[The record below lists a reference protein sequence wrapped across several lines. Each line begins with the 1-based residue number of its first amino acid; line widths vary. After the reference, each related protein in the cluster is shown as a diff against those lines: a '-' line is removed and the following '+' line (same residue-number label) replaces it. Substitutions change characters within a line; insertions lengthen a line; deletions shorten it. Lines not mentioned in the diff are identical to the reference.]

1 MSFYSADL
9 FVELPKGREEFQKI
23 ILDYYS
29 DFGRFFPWRET
40 DDPYAIWVSEIMLQ
54 QTQTERVLPKYREWM
69 KVFPTIQSV
78 AETPLSTL
86 LSYWSGLGYN
96 RRCKFLQDAAKQI
109 MGNGGIFPSRT
120 DDMKKLPGI
129 GAYTA
134 GAISAFAFNRPEV
147 FIETNIRAVFIFF
160 FFSEQGKVTD
170 KELLPLIEQT
180 LDRNDPR
187 RWYYALMDY
196 GAQLK
201 KKTVNPGRLSA
212 HYTKQSKFE
221 GSLRQARGAIVRQL
235 TRLENNALDLSFIE
249 KEEHIDYQRLKKAAE
264 SLVAENILCKED
276 DKYFIVR

>member
-1 MSFYSADL
+1 MSFYPAD
-9 FVELPKGREEFQKI
+9 FSVKTPKGREEFQKI
-23 ILDYYS
+23 ILDYYR
-29 DFGRFFPWRET
+29 DFGRSFPWRET

-54 QTQTERVLPKYREWM
+54 QTQTERVVPKYIKWM
-69 KVFPTIQSV
+69 TAFPTIQSV
-78 AETPLSTL
+78 AEASLSTL
-86 LSYWSGLGYN
+86 LSYWNGLGYN
-96 RRCKFLQDAAKQI
+96 RRCKFLQEASKQI
-109 MGNGGIFPSRT
+109 MSNGGLFPSHLE
-120 DDMKKLPGI
+120 DMKKLPGI

-160 FFSEQGKVTD
+160 FFSGQEKVTD

-180 LDRNDPR
+180 VDRNNPR
-187 RWYYALMDY
+187 RWYYGLMDY

-221 GSLRQARGAIVRQL
+221 GSLRQARGAILRQL

-264 SLVAENILCKED
+264 SLVAENMLCKEEE
-276 DKYFIVR
+276 KYFIVR

>member
-9 FVELPKGREEFQKI
+9 FVELPKDREEFQKI

-29 DFGRFFPWRET
+29 DFGRSFPWRET

-78 AETPLSTL
+78 AEAPLSTL

-196 GAQLK
+196 GSQLK

-235 TRLENNALDLSFIE
+235 TRLENNALDLNFIE